1 MALPEDKL
9 HGPMKTMATLDDNE
23 TRARLSGL
31 KGWSLKGGE
40 IVKTFD
46 FADFREAMTFVDG
59 VAREAERVDHHPDIL
74 IMYNKV
80 TLTLSTHSE
89 GGLTE
94 KDFDL
99 ARDIDFI

>member
-1 MALPEDKL
+1 
-9 HGPMKTMATLDDNE
+9 MATLLDDTA
-23 TRARLSGL
+23 TREHLEVVKGWTL
-31 KGWSLKGGE
+31 KGKE

-46 FADFREAMTFVDG
+46 FTDFREAMSFVDR
-59 VAREAERVDHHPDIL
+59 VAREAELVDHHPDIL
-74 IMYNKV
+74 IKYNKV